1 MGVQVRTEQLYMPA
15 TQLLYQAA
23 IETLDDRSKEIVVFN
38 AHASPLLEKISDR
51 CDRLI
56 LLQHYKPEYNEL
68 KRMGLACSQKIET
81 NADAAL
87 LIPSKNRQQTLGWMA
102 EAMENLVDGEKLLV
116 GCANK
121 HGAKSYENALKT
133 LAGNI
138 GSSSKSKCRL
148 FSARK
153 SASFNSELAQQWIT
167 EAQPQHVESH
177 GLISQ
182 PGLFSWDRPDTGSQL
197 LLKYLPETL
206 HGRGMDLCCGYGLLS
221 EQLLKT
227 SPDIEMLY
235 LVEADRLALQCAEQ
249 NTMPWQEKIRPH
261 WLDAVADP
269 LPPFQKTK
277 LDWIICNPPFHRG
290 QDRHVP
296 LGQTIIANG
305 CKSLKRG
312 GRLYMVANRKLP
324 YEATLDRM
332 LMRHRTVV
340 QEQGFK
346 IIEAT
351 KGASKRAAQK
361 PDMETTGTEGWDFD
375 CEQA

>member
-1 MGVQVRTEQLYMPA
+1 MGVRVRTEQPRMPA

-23 IETLDDRSKEIVVFN
+23 VKTLDDRSKKIVVFN
-38 AHASPLLEKISDR
+38 AHANPLLEKISAR
-51 CDRLI
+51 CDKLV
-56 LLQHYKPEYNEL
+56 LLQHYKPEYDEL
-68 KRMGLACSQKIET
+68 KRMGLTCSQKIES

-102 EAMENLVDGEKLLV
+102 EAMVNLADGGKLIV

-133 LAGNI
+133 VAGNI

-153 SASFNSELAQQWIT
+153 SASFNSELAQQWRA

-182 PGLFSWDRPDTGSQL
+182 PGLFSWEKPDTGSQL
-197 LLKYLPETL
+197 LLKHLPETL
-206 HGRGMDLCCGYGLLS
+206 HGRGMDLCCGYGFLS
-221 EQLLKT
+221 ERLLKA
-227 SPDIEMLY
+227 SPNIEMLY
-235 LVEADRLALQCAEQ
+235 LVDADRLALQCAEQ

-261 WLDAVADP
+261 WLDAAAEP
-269 LPPFQKTK
+269 LSPLQKAK
-277 LDWIICNPPFHRG
+277 LDWVICNPPFHRG
-290 QDRHVP
+290 QDKDVP

-305 CKSLKRG
+305 CRSLKRG
-312 GRLYMVANRKLP
+312 GSLYMVANRKLP

-332 LMRHRTVV
+332 LMRHRIVV

-351 KGASKRAAQK
+351 KGTGKRVAQK
-361 PDMETTGTEGWDFD
+361 PDIKTTGTEGWDFNY
-375 CEQA
+375 EQA